1 MSTRRKPLS
10 PSLIAAVLL
19 AACQS
24 SALPQGQA
32 ARLRT
37 TNEAVQQEITQALKE
52 MTGTSQLWIDARQL
66 TESSTLTLERVRS
79 KDPNGVIMQG
89 ADRELPEKFQ
99 LRWSG
104 GQCVIVQL
112 KTGKS
117 RVLKQA
123 DCQPV
128 PS

>member
-1 MSTRRKPLS
+1 VSARRKALS
-10 PSLIAAVLL
+10 APVIAAALL

-37 TNEAVQQEITQALKE
+37 TNDAVQQEIAQALKDL
-52 MTGTSQLWIDARQL
+52 TGASQLLIDARQL

-79 KDPNGVIMQG
+79 KDPNGVVMQG

-99 LRWSG
+99 LRWAS
-104 GQCVIVQL
+104 GQCMLVQL
-112 KTGKS
+112 SSGKS

-123 DCQPV
+123 DCQIFP
-128 PS
+128 

>member
-1 MSTRRKPLS
+1 MSARRKALS
-10 PSLIAAVLL
+10 APVIAAALL

-37 TNEAVQQEITQALKE
+37 TNDAVQQEIAQALKDL
-52 MTGTSQLWIDARQL
+52 TGASQLLIDARQL

-79 KDPNGVIMQG
+79 KDPNGVVMQG

-99 LRWSG
+99 LRWAS
-104 GQCVIVQL
+104 GQCMLVQL
-112 KTGKS
+112 SSGKS

-123 DCQPV
+123 DCQIFP
-128 PS
+128 

>member
-1 MSTRRKPLS
+1 VSTRRKPLS
-10 PSLIAAVLL
+10 LSLIAAVLL

-24 SALPQGQA
+24 SALSQGQV

-37 TNEAVQQEITQALKE
+37 TDDAVQQEITQALKE

-66 TESSTLTLERVRS
+66 TESSILTLERVRS

-99 LRWSG
+99 LRWAS
-104 GQCVIVQL
+104 GQCMLVQL
-112 KTGKS
+112 SSGKS

>member
-1 MSTRRKPLS
+1 MSTRLKPLS
-10 PSLIAAVLL
+10 LSLIAAVLL

-24 SALPQGQA
+24 SALSQGQV

-37 TNEAVQQEITQALKE
+37 TDDAVQQEITQALKE

-66 TESSTLTLERVRS
+66 TESSILTLERVRS

-99 LRWSG
+99 LRWAI
-104 GQCVIVQL
+104 GQCMLVQL
-112 KTGKS
+112 SSGKS

-123 DCQPV
+123 DCQIFP
-128 PS
+128 